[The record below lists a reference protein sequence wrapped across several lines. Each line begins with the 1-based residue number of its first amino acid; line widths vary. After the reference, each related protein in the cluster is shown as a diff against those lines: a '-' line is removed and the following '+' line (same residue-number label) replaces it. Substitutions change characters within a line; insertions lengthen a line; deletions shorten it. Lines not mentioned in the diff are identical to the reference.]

1 MKEKISLDICN
12 DWISRGFF
20 KETNKNSSPLVA
32 FDWIKKN
39 DNSFL
44 VDFNSNIDLKDGI
57 VDTFLFQNLMDFLA
71 KNKFSN
77 ILGLRNTGYLQNP
90 SPLWTEK
97 IKDISNDNN
106 IEYDEY
112 IVDRWPEPM
121 PSFEVPIDTFILRYS
136 YDEYSPIDKFASSN
150 AMFSNFMARTNW
162 SEHFKSSQS
171 SDLVKWKK
179 FKKYRVIVLVSDV
192 ESIILHEEHER

>member
-12 DWISRGFF
+12 DWVSRGFF

-32 FDWIKKN
+32 FDWIKKDN
-39 DNSFL
+39 NSFL

-57 VDTFLFQNLMDFLA
+57 VDTFLFQNLMDFLV

-112 IVDRWPEPM
+112 IVDRWPEPI
-121 PSFEVPIDTFILRYS
+121 PSFEGLSDTFILRYS

-162 SEHFKSSQS
+162 SENFKSSQN
-171 SDLVKWKK
+171 SDLTEWKK
-179 FKKYRVIVLVSDV
+179 FKKYRVIVLVSDI
-192 ESIILHEEHER
+192 ESVVLHEEHER